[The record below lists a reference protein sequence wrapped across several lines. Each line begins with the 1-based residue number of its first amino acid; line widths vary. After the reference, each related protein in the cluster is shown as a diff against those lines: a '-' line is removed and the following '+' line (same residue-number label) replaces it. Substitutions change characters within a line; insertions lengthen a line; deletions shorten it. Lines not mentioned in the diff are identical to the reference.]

1 MRVALDGIPLLI
13 PQTGVGR
20 YTRELGQA
28 LVRLDSPPI
37 VNYLYGIHWFYQL
50 RRKLQGKGARAE
62 AGRPLVAGRDH
73 AGAWARYVPENLKTG
88 LKKRAARLEYC
99 LRRPDIYH
107 ATNFI
112 ADHWDCPVVATIH
125 DLSFIRYPQTHPQAR
140 LDWIQQG
147 LPATLQRA
155 HLIAVSRFTQ
165 QEIIQFLHVPEERIS
180 VIYEG
185 LDPKFKPVP
194 RKLASRLLDLYGLRW
209 EGYILTVGTL
219 EPRKNLIRLVRA
231 YERLPRSLRERYP
244 LAVAGLGGWKDKP
257 IYAALERLRD
267 RGWLKVL
274 GFVPD
279 GHLPALY
286 SSAAMFVF
294 PSLYEGF
301 GFPPL
306 EAMACGT
313 ASLVSDR
320 GSLPEVAGSGALLV
334 NPEDTAAITRK
345 MERILSDAQLRASLA
360 FKGRQQARH
369 FTWDNCARETLAVYQ
384 YLLQGN

>member
-194 RKLASRLLDLYGLRW
+194 RKLASRLLDPYGLHLDW
-209 EGYILTVGTL
+209 EVMHEAGQMRTL
-219 EPRKNLIRLVRA
+219 EVFLNFPVMDINRNALWRQPDKVSPQQQQRMTRFWGDDSWRQLFYRPARQTSLFGEEQEKVENAEVAEAFRQRLIDRA
-231 YERLPRSLRERYP
+231 
-244 LAVAGLGGWKDKP
+244 GFK
-257 IYAALERLRD
+257 
-267 RGWLKVL
+267 
-274 GFVPD
+274 FVPEP
-279 GHLPALY
+279 LPMRISTGAVVYYL
-286 SSAAMFVF
+286 FF
-294 PSLYEGF
+294 
-301 GFPPL
+301 
-306 EAMACGT
+306 
-313 ASLVSDR
+313 
-320 GSLPEVAGSGALLV
+320 AGPNETGKKIVTSIFNAYRH
-334 NPEDTAAITRK
+334 RK
-345 MERILSDAQLRASLA
+345 
-360 FKGRQQARH
+360 G
-369 FTWDNCARETLAVYQ
+369 
-384 YLLQGN
+384 